1 MSPDAADEQQHER
14 YQRLHKDD
22 VNRMNDSRFAK
33 NKSHFPGGTD
43 MHRTILAA
51 VPALLLIAPASSMAL
66 ATATP
71 TTYTNLHWVAGSG
84 AAVPAPA
91 ACGSITDIRLDV
103 TLNGG
108 STNFTANGQG
118 ACTNPSD
125 FLIFT
130 GSGVLMSGEGEA
142 FFNLY
147 FGDTRM
153 SCGVSLSG
161 FAGSCSIYLLADFS
175 LAATF
180 DITFTTAP

>member
-1 MSPDAADEQQHER
+1 M
-14 YQRLHKDD
+14 YKKL
-22 VNRMNDSRFAK
+22 
-33 NKSHFPGGTD
+33 
-43 MHRTILAA
+43 LAA
-51 VPALLLIAPASSMAL
+51 MPALFLIVPASAMAFSTAS
-66 ATATP
+66 P
-71 TTYTNLHWVAGSG
+71 TTYTDLHWVAGSG

-108 STNFTANGQG
+108 SPNFTANGQG
-118 ACTNPSD
+118 TCTNPTD

-130 GSGVLMSGEGEA
+130 GSGVLMVGEGEA

-153 SCGVSLSG
+153 LCVVSLSG
-161 FAGSCSIYLLADFS
+161 FAGSCSIYLLADYS
-175 LAATF
+175 LQATF